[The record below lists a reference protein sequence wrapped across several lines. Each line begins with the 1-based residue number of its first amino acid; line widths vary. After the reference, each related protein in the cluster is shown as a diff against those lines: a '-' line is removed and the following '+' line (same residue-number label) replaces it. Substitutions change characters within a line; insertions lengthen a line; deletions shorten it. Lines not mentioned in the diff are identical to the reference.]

1 MAGDRMKDAEKR
13 MKEKITQVSIQLFE
27 QKGFSETSIQDICD
41 GLGVTKGTFYY
52 YFTSKE
58 KLLMDIH
65 LRYIDDM
72 LRRQERI
79 INDPDKNS
87 RTKLFDVVHMLI
99 RTIERQ
105 GTSARV
111 FFREMRHLNEE
122 RLASIVTKRNQF
134 RINTETLL
142 RMGVEAGEFRR
153 NLNVKIVALGILG
166 ITNWS
171 YQWFRPTG
179 DMSDREVAEIFVAM
193 ILQGIASE

>member
-1 MAGDRMKDAEKR
+1 

-27 QKGFSETSIQDICD
+27 HKGFSETSIQDICD

-58 KLLMDIH
+58 ELLMDIH

-72 LRRQERI
+72 LRRQEQI

-105 GTSARV
+105 GASARV

-134 RINTETLL
+134 RANIETLL

-153 NLNVKIVALGILG
+153 NLNVKIAALGILG

-179 DMSDREVAEIFVAM
+179 DMSDREVAEIFAAM
-193 ILQGIASE
+193 ILQGIASESGLQEHFPG